1 MEEIEQA
8 FLEAREDPSLLS
20 TIDIEAVLKKTDD
33 VHYIDGK
40 TVADLSKE
48 IFETVD
54 ALDILE
60 ENKRD
65 ICQRL
70 IGYRWVD
77 RLCDL
82 RSGRL
87 VRWVKK
93 GKLTNGGLLMNVK
106 IENTG
111 VILLCKNN
119 VGRFFSIKWD
129 DSVVFQKLT
138 MEEQLVLM
146 ANE

>member
-1 MEEIEQA
+1 MEEA
-8 FLEAREDPSLLS
+8 FREAREDPTLLS
-20 TIDIEAVLKKTDD
+20 TIDIDAVLKKTDD
-33 VHYIDGK
+33 VHYIEGK
-40 TVADLSKE
+40 TVADVSKE
-48 IFETVD
+48 IFDAVD
-54 ALDILE
+54 DLDIPE

-70 IGYRWVD
+70 VGYRWVD

-87 VRWVKK
+87 VRWVKQ

-111 VILLCKNN
+111 VLLLCKNN
-119 VGRFFSIKWD
+119 VGRFFTIRWD
-129 DSVVFQKLT
+129 DTVVFQKLT

-146 ANE
+146 AN

>member
-1 MEEIEQA
+1 MEEA
-8 FLEAREDPSLLS
+8 FREAREDPTLLS
-20 TIDIEAVLKKTDD
+20 TIDIDAVLKKTDD
-33 VHYIDGK
+33 VHYIEGK
-40 TVADLSKE
+40 TVVDVSKE
-48 IFETVD
+48 IFEAVD
-54 ALDILE
+54 ALDIPE

-70 IGYRWVD
+70 VGYRWVD

-87 VRWVKK
+87 VRWVKQ

-111 VILLCKNN
+111 VLLLCKNN
-119 VGRFFSIKWD
+119 VGRFFTIRWD
-129 DSVVFQKLT
+129 DTVVFQKLT

-146 ANE
+146 AN

>member
-1 MEEIEQA
+1 MEEIEEA
-8 FLEAREDPSLLS
+8 FREAREDPTLLS

-48 IFETVD
+48 IFESVNT
-54 ALDILE
+54 LDISE

-87 VRWVKK
+87 VRWIKK
-93 GKLTNGGLLMNVK
+93 GRLTNGGLLMNVK

>member
-1 MEEIEQA
+1 MDIEDA
-8 FLEAREDPSLLS
+8 FREAREDPSLLS

-33 VHYIDGK
+33 VHYIEGK

-48 IFETVD
+48 VFDVINPLE
-54 ALDILE
+54 ISE
-60 ENKRD
+60 ENKHD

-93 GKLTNGGLLMNVK
+93 GCLTNGGLLMNVK

-129 DSVVFQKLT
+129 ESVVFQKLT

>member
-1 MEEIEQA
+1 MDIEDA
-8 FLEAREDPSLLS
+8 FREAREDPSLLS

-33 VHYIDGK
+33 VHYIEGK

-48 IFETVD
+48 VFDVINPLE
-54 ALDILE
+54 ISE
-60 ENKRD
+60 ENKHD

-93 GKLTNGGLLMNVK
+93 GRLTNGGLLMNVK

-129 DSVVFQKLT
+129 ESVVFQKLT

>member
-1 MEEIEQA
+1 MDDIEEV
-8 FLEAREDPSLLS
+8 FREAREDPTLLS

-33 VHYIDGK
+33 IHYIEGK
-40 TVADLSKE
+40 TVADISKE
-48 IFETVD
+48 IFEAVD
-54 ALDILE
+54 ALDIPE
-60 ENKRD
+60 EKKQE
-65 ICQRL
+65 ICKRL

-87 VRWVKK
+87 VRWIKK
-93 GKLTNGGLLMNVK
+93 DCLTNGGLLMNVK

-129 DSVVFQKLT
+129 DTIVFQKIT

>member
-1 MEEIEQA
+1 MTDIEEA
-8 FLEAREDPSLLS
+8 FREAHNDPTLLS

-33 VHYIDGK
+33 VHYIEGK
-40 TVADLSKE
+40 TVSDISKE
-48 IFETVD
+48 IFEAVAT
-54 ALDILE
+54 LDIPE
-60 ENKRD
+60 ENKQD

-93 GKLTNGGLLMNVK
+93 GKLTNGGLLMNIK

-129 DSVVFQKLT
+129 DTIVFQKFT

>member
-48 IFETVD
+48 IFEAVN
-54 ALDILE
+54 ALEISE
-60 ENKRD
+60 ENTRD

-93 GKLTNGGLLMNVK
+93 DQLTNGGLLMNVK

>member
-1 MEEIEQA
+1 MDIEDA
-8 FLEAREDPSLLS
+8 FREAREDPSLLS

-33 VHYIDGK
+33 VHYIEGK

-48 IFETVD
+48 VFDVINPLE
-54 ALDILE
+54 ISE
-60 ENKRD
+60 ENKHD

-93 GKLTNGGLLMNVK
+93 GRLTNGGLLMNVK

-129 DSVVFQKLT
+129 ESVVFQKLT

-146 ANE
+146 TNE

>member
-1 MEEIEQA
+1 MEEIEET
-8 FLEAREDPSLLS
+8 FREAREDPTLLS
-20 TIDIEAVLKKTDD
+20 TIDIDAVLKKTDD

-40 TVADLSKE
+40 TVASLSKE
-48 IFETVD
+48 IFEAVA
-54 ALDILE
+54 ALEISE
-60 ENKRD
+60 ENKHD

-87 VRWVKK
+87 VRWVKN
-93 GKLTNGGLLMNVK
+93 GRLTNGGLLMNVK

>member
-54 ALDILE
+54 ALDISE

>member
-1 MEEIEQA
+1 MEEA
-8 FLEAREDPSLLS
+8 FREAREDPTLLS
-20 TIDIEAVLKKTDD
+20 TIDIDAVLKKTDD
-33 VHYIDGK
+33 VHYIEGK
-40 TVADLSKE
+40 TVADVSKE
-48 IFETVD
+48 IFEAVD
-54 ALDILE
+54 ALDIPE

-70 IGYRWVD
+70 VGYRWVD

-87 VRWVKK
+87 VRWVKQ

-111 VILLCKNN
+111 VLLLCKNN
-119 VGRFFSIKWD
+119 VGRFFTIRWD
-129 DSVVFQKLT
+129 DTVVFQKLT
-138 MEEQLVLM
+138 MEEQVVLM
-146 ANE
+146 AN

>member
-1 MEEIEQA
+1 MDIEDA
-8 FLEAREDPSLLS
+8 FREAREDPSLLS

-33 VHYIDGK
+33 VHYIEGK

-48 IFETVD
+48 VFDVINP
-54 ALDILE
+54 LE
-60 ENKRD
+60 ISEDNKHD

-93 GKLTNGGLLMNVK
+93 DRLTNGGLLMNVK

-119 VGRFFSIKWD
+119 VGRFFCVKWD
-129 DSVVFQKLT
+129 DTIVFQRLT

>member
-1 MEEIEQA
+1 MEEA
-8 FLEAREDPSLLS
+8 FREAREDPTLLS
-20 TIDIEAVLKKTDD
+20 TIDIDAVLKKTDD
-33 VHYIDGK
+33 VHYIEGK
-40 TVADLSKE
+40 TVADVSKE
-48 IFETVD
+48 IFEAVD
-54 ALDILE
+54 ALDIPE

-70 IGYRWVD
+70 VGYRWVD

-87 VRWVKK
+87 VRWVKQ

-111 VILLCKNN
+111 VLLLCKNN
-119 VGRFFSIKWD
+119 VGRFFTIRWD
-129 DSVVFQKLT
+129 DTVVFQKLT

-146 ANE
+146 AN

>member
-1 MEEIEQA
+1 MEEIEEA
-8 FLEAREDPSLLS
+8 FREAREDPTLLS

-48 IFETVD
+48 IFESVNT
-54 ALDILE
+54 LDISE

-93 GKLTNGGLLMNVK
+93 GRLTNGGLLMNVK

>member
-1 MEEIEQA
+1 MDIEDA
-8 FLEAREDPSLLS
+8 FREAREDPSLLS

-33 VHYIDGK
+33 VHYIEGK

-48 IFETVD
+48 VFD
-54 ALDILE
+54 AIHPLEISE
-60 ENKRD
+60 ENKHD

-93 GKLTNGGLLMNVK
+93 GRLTNGGLLMNVK

-129 DSVVFQKLT
+129 ESVVFQKLT

>member
-1 MEEIEQA
+1 MEEIEEA
-8 FLEAREDPSLLS
+8 FREAREDPSLLS

-33 VHYIDGK
+33 VHYIEGK

-48 IFETVD
+48 VFDVINPLE
-54 ALDILE
+54 ISE
-60 ENKRD
+60 ENKED
-65 ICQRL
+65 ICRRL

-93 GKLTNGGLLMNVK
+93 DRLTNGGLLMNVK

>member
-1 MEEIEQA
+1 MEEIESA
-8 FLEAREDPSLLS
+8 IREAREDPTLLS
-20 TIDIEAVLKKTDD
+20 TIDIESVLKKTDD
-33 VHYIDGK
+33 VHYIEGK

-48 IFETVD
+48 IFEAVN
-54 ALDILE
+54 ALEISE

-93 GKLTNGGLLMNVK
+93 DQLTNGGLLMNVK

-129 DSVVFQKLT
+129 DSVIFQKLT

>member
-1 MEEIEQA
+1 MDIEDA
-8 FLEAREDPSLLS
+8 FREAREDPSLLS

-33 VHYIDGK
+33 VHYIEGK

-48 IFETVD
+48 VFDVINPLE
-54 ALDILE
+54 ISE
-60 ENKRD
+60 ENKHD
-65 ICQRL
+65 ICRRL

-93 GKLTNGGLLMNVK
+93 DRLTNGGLLMNVK

-111 VILLCKNN
+111 VILLCKNTS
-119 VGRFFSIKWD
+119 G
-129 DSVVFQKLT
+129 L
-138 MEEQLVLM
+138 L
-146 ANE
+146 

>member
-1 MEEIEQA
+1 MDIDEA
-8 FLEAREDPSLLS
+8 FREAREDPTLLS
-20 TIDIEAVLKKTDD
+20 AIDIEDVLKKTDD

-40 TVADLSKE
+40 TVAVLSKE
-48 IFETVD
+48 VFD
-54 ALDILE
+54 AIHPLEISE
-60 ENKRD
+60 ENKQD
-65 ICQRL
+65 ICRRL

-93 GKLTNGGLLMNVK
+93 GRLTNGGLLMNVK

-119 VGRFFSIKWD
+119 VGRFFSVKWD
-129 DSVVFQKLT
+129 DNIVFQKLT

-146 ANE
+146 ANG

>member
-1 MEEIEQA
+1 MDIEDA

-54 ALDILE
+54 ALDISE

>member
-1 MEEIEQA
+1 MDEA
-8 FLEAREDPSLLS
+8 FREAREDTALFSS
-20 TIDIEAVLKKTDD
+20 IDIDAVLKKTDD
-33 VHYIDGK
+33 VHYIEGK
-40 TVADLSKE
+40 TVADVSKE
-48 IFETVD
+48 IFEAVD
-54 ALDILE
+54 DLDIPE
-60 ENKRD
+60 ENKND

-70 IGYRWVD
+70 VGYRWVD

-87 VRWVKK
+87 VRWVKQ

-111 VILLCKNN
+111 VLLLCKNN
-119 VGRFFSIKWD
+119 VGRFFTIRWD
-129 DSVVFQKLT
+129 DTVVFQKFTL
-138 MEEQLVLM
+138 EEQLVLM

>member
-1 MEEIEQA
+1 MDIEDA
-8 FLEAREDPSLLS
+8 FREAREDPSLLS

-33 VHYIDGK
+33 VHYIEGK

-48 IFETVD
+48 VFDVINP
-54 ALDILE
+54 LE
-60 ENKRD
+60 ISEDNKHD

-93 GKLTNGGLLMNVK
+93 GRLTNGGLLMNVK

-129 DSVVFQKLT
+129 ESVVFQKLT

>member
-1 MEEIEQA
+1 MDIDEA
-8 FLEAREDPSLLS
+8 FREAREDPTLLS
-20 TIDIEAVLKKTDD
+20 TIDIEAVIKKTDD
-33 VHYIDGK
+33 VHYIEGK
-40 TVADLSKE
+40 TVADISKE
-48 IFETVD
+48 VFE
-54 ALDILE
+54 AINPLDIPE
-60 ENKRD
+60 ENKQD

-93 GKLTNGGLLMNVK
+93 DKLTNGGLLMNVK

-119 VGRFFSIKWD
+119 VGRFFCVKWD
-129 DSVVFQKLT
+129 DTIVFQRLT

>member
-1 MEEIEQA
+1 MEEA
-8 FLEAREDPSLLS
+8 FREAREDPSLLS

-33 VHYIDGK
+33 VHYIQGK

-48 IFETVD
+48 IFDVINHLE
-54 ALDILE
+54 ISE
-60 ENKRD
+60 ENKQD
-65 ICQRL
+65 ICLRL

-93 GKLTNGGLLMNVK
+93 DSLTNGGLLMNVK

-129 DSVVFQKLT
+129 ESVVFQKLT

>member
-48 IFETVD
+48 IFEAVN
-54 ALDILE
+54 ALEISE
-60 ENKRD
+60 ENTRN

-93 GKLTNGGLLMNVK
+93 DTLTNGGLLMNVK

>member
-1 MEEIEQA
+1 MADIEDV
-8 FLEAREDPSLLS
+8 FREAREDPTLLS

-33 VHYIDGK
+33 VHYIEGK
-40 TVADLSKE
+40 TVADISKE
-48 IFETVD
+48 IFEAVS
-54 ALDILE
+54 ALDISE
-60 ENKRD
+60 ENKQG

-87 VRWVKK
+87 VRWIKG

-129 DSVVFQKLT
+129 ESIVFQKLS